1 VDDQLREGTGD
12 IMSERTT
19 KHDTFVIERKFPQAP
34 ERVFNAFADPAAK
47 ARWFSGPPD
56 QWTQTLREFDFR
68 IGGRER
74 LIGAWAG
81 GKVSS
86 FDSVYQDIVPNE
98 RIIYSYAMQIDGVP
112 ISVSAANGERTKS
125 WTKPVTSMSLFTS
138 LISAADSRGISMSTL
153 SPSTTSAESS
163 TEPARSFSSEIL
175 RVRLLAD
182 TRFMSLGRSSSAPD
196 KS

>member
-1 VDDQLREGTGD
+1 
-12 IMSERTT
+12 MSERTT

-56 QWTQTLREFDFR
+56 QWTQTLREFNFR

-86 FDSVYQDIVPNE
+86 FDSVYQNIVPNE

-112 ISVSAANGERTKS
+112 ISVSLATVEFKRAGKGTRLVITEQGAFLDAFQDGGGREHGTRALLERLAA
-125 WTKPVTSMSLFTS
+125 SL
-138 LISAADSRGISMSTL
+138 
-153 SPSTTSAESS
+153 E
-163 TEPARSFSSEIL
+163 TEPAG
-175 RVRLLAD
+175 A
-182 TRFMSLGRSSSAPD
+182 
-196 KS
+196 

>member
-1 VDDQLREGTGD
+1 
-12 IMSERTT
+12 MSERTT

-56 QWTQTLREFDFR
+56 QWTQTLREFNFR

-112 ISVSAANGERTKS
+112 ISVSLATVEFKRAGKGTRLVITEQGAFLDAFQDGGGREHGTRALLERLAA
-125 WTKPVTSMSLFTS
+125 SL
-138 LISAADSRGISMSTL
+138 
-153 SPSTTSAESS
+153 E
-163 TEPARSFSSEIL
+163 TEPAGS
-175 RVRLLAD
+175 
-182 TRFMSLGRSSSAPD
+182 
-196 KS
+196 

>member
-1 VDDQLREGTGD
+1 
-12 IMSERTT
+12 MSERTT

-112 ISVSAANGERTKS
+112 ISVSLATVEFKRAGKGTRLVITEQGAFLDAFQDGGGREHGTRALLERLAA
-125 WTKPVTSMSLFTS
+125 SLE
-138 LISAADSRGISMSTL
+138 
-153 SPSTTSAESS
+153 AES
-163 TEPARSFSSEIL
+163 AN
-175 RVRLLAD
+175 V
-182 TRFMSLGRSSSAPD
+182 
-196 KS
+196 

>member
-1 VDDQLREGTGD
+1 
-12 IMSERTT
+12 MSERTT

-34 ERVFNAFADPAAK
+34 ERVFNAFANPAAK

-56 QWTQTLREFDFR
+56 QWTQTLREFNFR

-112 ISVSAANGERTKS
+112 ISVSLATVEFKRAGKGTRLVITEQGAFLDAFQDGGGREHGTRALLERLAA
-125 WTKPVTSMSLFTS
+125 SL
-138 LISAADSRGISMSTL
+138 
-153 SPSTTSAESS
+153 E
-163 TEPARSFSSEIL
+163 TEPAG
-175 RVRLLAD
+175 A
-182 TRFMSLGRSSSAPD
+182 
-196 KS
+196 

>member
-1 VDDQLREGTGD
+1 
-12 IMSERTT
+12 MSKRTT
-19 KHDTFVIERKFPQAP
+19 KHDTFVIERIFPQSPA
-34 ERVFNAFADPAAK
+34 RVFNAFADPAAK

-68 IGGRER
+68 IGGREQ

-112 ISVSAANGERTKS
+112 ISVSLATVEFKRAGKGARLVITEQGAFLDAFQDGGGREHGTRALLERLAA
-125 WTKPVTSMSLFTS
+125 SL
-138 LISAADSRGISMSTL
+138 
-153 SPSTTSAESS
+153 E
-163 TEPARSFSSEIL
+163 TEPAG
-175 RVRLLAD
+175 A
-182 TRFMSLGRSSSAPD
+182 
-196 KS
+196 

>member
-1 VDDQLREGTGD
+1 MTVRSATHA
-12 IMSERTT
+12 S
-19 KHDTFVIERKFPQAP
+19 FVIERNFPQSL

-47 ARWFSGPPD
+47 ARWFCGPPD

-112 ISVSAANGERTKS
+112 ISVSLATIEFKPRGSGTRLVITEQGAFLDGYDDAGSRERGTGG
-125 WTKPVTSMSLFTS
+125 L
-138 LISAADSRGISMSTL
+138 LDRL
-153 SPSTTSAESS
+153 AESLE
-163 TEPARSFSSEIL
+163 TEPA
-175 RVRLLAD
+175 A
-182 TRFMSLGRSSSAPD
+182 A
-196 KS
+196 

>member
-1 VDDQLREGTGD
+1 
-12 IMSERTT
+12 MSDSSVVHA
-19 KHDTFVIERKFPQAP
+19 KFVIERKFPQAP
-34 ERVFNAFADPAAK
+34 ERVFNAFADPLAK

-56 QWTQTLREFDFR
+56 QWTQSLREFDFR

-112 ISVSAANGERTKS
+112 ISVSLATVEFK
-125 WTKPVTSMSLFTS
+125 
-138 LISAADSRGISMSTL
+138 
-153 SPSTTSAESS
+153 
-163 TEPARSFSSEIL
+163 PARSGTLLVITEQGAFLDGYDDAGSRERGTGMLLERLASS
-175 RVRLLAD
+175 LASEPA
-182 TRFMSLGRSSSAPD
+182 TA
-196 KS
+196 